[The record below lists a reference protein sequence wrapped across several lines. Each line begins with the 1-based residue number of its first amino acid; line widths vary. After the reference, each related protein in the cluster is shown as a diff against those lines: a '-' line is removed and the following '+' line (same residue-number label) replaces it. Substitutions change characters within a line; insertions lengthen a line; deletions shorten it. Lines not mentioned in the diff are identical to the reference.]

1 MKRLK
6 TLFRSMEEKTET
18 YRRMYDAPIVI
29 QPPTEEEPY
38 GDNDTAFYRDDVAFV
53 IESPPKNAQ
62 DRPIVLIRIPA
73 DNIDPRL
80 GAEIGGTA
88 DAEAPGELT

>member
-18 YRRMYDAPIVI
+18 YHAMYDAPIVI
-29 QPPTEEEPY
+29 QPPTEEDPY
-38 GDNDTAFYRDDVAFV
+38 GDNDPVFYRDDVAFV
-53 IESPPKNAQ
+53 IEPPPKNAQ
-62 DRPIVLIRIPA
+62 DRPVILIRIPA

-80 GAEIGGTA
+80 GAEIGGSA
-88 DAEAPGELT
+88 DEFPHLH